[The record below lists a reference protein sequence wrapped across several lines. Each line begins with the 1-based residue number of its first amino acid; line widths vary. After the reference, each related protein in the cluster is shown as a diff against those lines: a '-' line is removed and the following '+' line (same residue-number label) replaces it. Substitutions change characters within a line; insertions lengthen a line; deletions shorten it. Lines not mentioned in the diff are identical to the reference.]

1 MKIYDR
7 LILAIYSICLAII
20 SFIIIILP
28 FNMQGVL
35 TIEDGMGFIDS
46 MRGNYWYSLIGLVFF
61 LVSVRFIFSGI
72 TMKDKDDDQS
82 FLVMR
87 NEFGEILIYEETII
101 GLVENVASKFSG
113 IRNIKTK
120 VNLVD
125 GMVDLNLNGEVSGEM
140 NIPELAFDLQQGVK
154 EHIESITGAK
164 TGQIKVEIGK
174 VTAPTSRVR

>member
-1 MKIYDR
+1 
-7 LILAIYSICLAII
+7 
-20 SFIIIILP
+20 
-28 FNMQGVL
+28 
-35 TIEDGMGFIDS
+35 
-46 MRGNYWYSLIGLVFF
+46 
-61 LVSVRFIFSGI
+61 
-72 TMKDKDDDQS
+72 MKDKDDDQS

-120 VNLVD
+120 VNLID
-125 GMVDLNLNGEVSGEM
+125 GMVDLKLNGEVSGEM